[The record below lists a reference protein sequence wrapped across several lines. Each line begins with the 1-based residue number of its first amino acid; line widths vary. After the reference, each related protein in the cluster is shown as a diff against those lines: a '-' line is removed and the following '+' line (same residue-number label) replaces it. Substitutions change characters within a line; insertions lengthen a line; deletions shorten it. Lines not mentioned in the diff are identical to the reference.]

1 MFFLYVGSLERM
13 PERLTVLLTDLHF
26 TWNEENVSQHTKKG
40 GIYQRREREIPTNV
54 NNQHRRSAFNM
65 MGFFNGDGCDHT
77 QPTVMFYGP
86 HKNHKTFFSIFF
98 FHLFLPRLIKW
109 HIQQFYLRYFYFG
122 ADRNSFISG
131 YVANGYFRIN
141 SFFIRYNWMRFYWK
155 VCRIT
160 RIWWNRMHTHTHTQT
175 AIQLSNCKNEPPNDL
190 RSEK

>member
-98 FHLFLPRLIKW
+98 FSSFLAPSNQMTHPTILSTVLLFWGRSKQLHFWLCG
-109 HIQQFYLRYFYFG
+109 Q
-122 ADRNSFISG
+122 
-131 YVANGYFRIN
+131 RI
-141 SFFIRYNWMRFYWK
+141 F
-155 VCRIT
+155 
-160 RIWWNRMHTHTHTQT
+160 
-175 AIQLSNCKNEPPNDL
+175 
-190 RSEK
+190 